1 MLIFFIGAGAV
12 FAQVT
17 FVQVDSGNT
26 LGITNPG
33 SLMGFAWGD
42 YDGDGDLDFHIVGNG
57 GIESTSQSQLYRNDV
72 LGTGS
77 FEYVTGL
84 SADDRGF
91 FYDAGGGG
99 NYRSF
104 ITI

>member
-1 MLIFFIGAGAV
+1 
-12 FAQVT
+12 
-17 FVQVDSGNT
+17 
-26 LGITNPG
+26 
-33 SLMGFAWGD
+33 
-42 YDGDGDLDFHIVGNG
+42 
-57 GIESTSQSQLYRNDV
+57 